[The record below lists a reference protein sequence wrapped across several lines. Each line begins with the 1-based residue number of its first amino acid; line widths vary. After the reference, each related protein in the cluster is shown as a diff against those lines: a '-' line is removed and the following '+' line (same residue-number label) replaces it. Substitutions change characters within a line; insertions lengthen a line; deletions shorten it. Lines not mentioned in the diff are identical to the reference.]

1 MCVCTCTY
9 AVGYVL
15 TMYPV
20 CVHVCVCVLCVFTQ
34 AECMSSTT
42 NTSKLRT
49 TFATLVPCVTHSCLP
64 TPHLPQAKGLHFKH
78 TDNFNFWTRSM
89 ESVGLP
95 KIFYPIT
102 TDCYDRKN
110 MPKVIYCIHALRF
123 VCDVFWCVAPHTVAR
138 SLLNHS
144 AIEVSN

>member
-1 MCVCTCTY
+1 MCVCTCIY
-9 AVGYVL
+9 ADN
-15 TMYPV
+15 
-20 CVHVCVCVLCVFTQ
+20 VHCVCVCVCVCVCMCVTCIYSCMSSVYS
-34 AECMSSTT
+34 CMSSTT

-49 TFATLVPCVTHSCLP
+49 TSATLVPFVTHSCLP

-123 VCDVFWCVAPHTVAR
+123 VCDVMYFAVWHHTLWHA
-138 SLLNHS
+138 LC
-144 AIEVSN
+144 